1 MAANLKDIKSRINSV
16 QKTRQ
21 ITQAMKLVAG
31 AKLKRATDA
40 ATNAKPYQHQL
51 AQVLARVAAR
61 AGEVKE
67 PLLSSRDEV
76 RRAKVVFLTT
86 DRGLCGGFNNNLLR
100 RSLEW
105 LQGKQREGIE
115 LDLRVYGRKGVAFFG
130 KRGFPPSATEVNW
143 SARPKMDLVRDLADD
158 LVTGFLSGEHDEV
171 WLVYNEFKSAL
182 TQTPRFFKLLPLSVE
197 RAEEAEAAS
206 AGGPEYR
213 YEPTAPEILGMLLP
227 LYIRTLILQAFL
239 ETEAGEFASRMTA
252 MDAATRNASDL
263 IDNLTLEYNRA
274 RQAAI
279 TTELIEIVSGANA
292 L

>member
-1 MAANLKDIKSRINSV
+1 MAANLKDIKSRIDSV
-16 QKTRQ
+16 KKTRQ

-40 ATNAKPYQHQL
+40 ATNARPYQEQL
-51 AQVLARVAAR
+51 AQVLIRVGSR
-61 AGEVKE
+61 AGNVEH
-67 PLLSSRDEV
+67 PLLTSRHEV
-76 RRAKVVFLTT
+76 NRATVVFLTT

-105 LQGKQREGIE
+105 LQNKQKETPE
-115 LDLRVYGRKGVAFFG
+115 LDLRVYGRKGVAFFP
-130 KRGFPPSATEVNW
+130 KRGFPLSGNVVNW
-143 SARPKMDLVRDLADD
+143 SAQPKMDLVTSLADD
-158 LVTGFLSGEHDEV
+158 LVSDFVNGRTDEV
-171 WLVYNEFKSAL
+171 WIVYNEFVSAL

-197 RAEEAEAAS
+197 RDEQAEFTAV
-206 AGGPEYR
+206 GPEYR
-213 YEPTAPEILGMLLP
+213 YEPSAREILGNLLP

-239 ETEAGEFASRMTA
+239 ETEAGEFAARMTA

-263 IDNLTLEYNRA
+263 IDQLTLDYNRA